1 MGTVKINEAEKERL
15 SLPLTALDADH
26 VAQDIKSKSE
36 IPRITDG
43 IYEVAIQEIMD
54 KPPKEAE
61 PETPYEQ
68 AGAGAEEET
77 VPKRPEAAPREEAN
91 PEPVLHKKAEE
102 ENPARRDDHPEGS
115 SRKAEAAK
123 AESSKPAA
131 KVHKPAQPEA
141 SSTEKER
148 ESSRKAAA
156 SEPGRKPAPAKARAR
171 KPEEEG
177 KRTIVRPAAEKKKPE
192 ALHTN
197 AAAEAV
203 SRKIPA
209 AEKSKPEALHT
220 NAAAEAV
227 SRKVPAAEG
236 KKPEALHTKVE
247 AEAVNRKIPAEEENK
262 PEDSRREPKFD
273 ESGKTA
279 FMTES
284 SSIDPVLKDL
294 STGAEIALDRNPFIV
309 GKLPSCDL
317 CIASKVVSRRH
328 AEIRQDH
335 DRVYVKDLGSLNG
348 TFLQG
353 FRLPP
358 DTEMEVKSGQT
369 VVFANKQ
376 YRIRW

>member
-15 SLPLTALDADH
+15 SLPLTALDADR

-54 KPPKEAE
+54 KPPKEKEAE
-61 PETPYEQ
+61 PEIPYEQ
-68 AGAGAEEET
+68 AGARAEKET
-77 VPKRPEAAPREEAN
+77 EPKRPEAAPQEEEN

-115 SRKAEAAK
+115 SRKAAAAK

-141 SSTEKER
+141 SSTEKKR
-148 ESSRKAAA
+148 EAPRKAAA
-156 SEPGRKPAPAKARAR
+156 SEPERKPAPAKAQAR

-192 ALHTN
+192 ALHPN
-197 AAAEAV
+197 AATEAV

-209 AEKSKPEALHT
+209 
-220 NAAAEAV
+220 
-227 SRKVPAAEG
+227 
-236 KKPEALHTKVE
+236 
-247 AEAVNRKIPAEEENK
+247 EEEKK
-262 PEDSRREPKFD
+262 PEDSHREPKFD

-279 FMTES
+279 FMTEES
-284 SSIDPVLKDL
+284 PIDPVLKDL

>member
-15 SLPLTALDADH
+15 SLPLTALDADR

-54 KPPKEAE
+54 KTPKKKEPE

-68 AGAGAEEET
+68 AGARAEEET
-77 VPKRPEAAPREEAN
+77 EPKRPEAAPQEEAK

-115 SRKAEAAK
+115 SRKAA
-123 AESSKPAA
+123 
-131 KVHKPAQPEA
+131 V
-141 SSTEKER
+141 
-148 ESSRKAAA
+148 
-156 SEPGRKPAPAKARAR
+156 SEPERKPAPAKAQAR

-192 ALHTN
+192 ALRTD
-197 AAAEAV
+197 AANEAV

-209 AEKSKPEALHT
+209 AEKKKPEALHT
-220 NAAAEAV
+220 NTAAETV
-227 SRKVPAAEG
+227 S
-236 KKPEALHTKVE
+236 
-247 AEAVNRKIPAEEENK
+247 RKIPAAEEKK
-262 PEDSRREPKFD
+262 PEDSHREPKFD

>member
-102 ENPARRDDHPEGS
+102 ENPARRDDRPEG
-115 SRKAEAAK
+115 
-123 AESSKPAA
+123 
-131 KVHKPAQPEA
+131 
-141 SSTEKER
+141 
-148 ESSRKAAA
+148 SSRKAAA
-156 SEPGRKPAPAKARAR
+156 SEPERKPAPAKAHAR

-369 VVFANKQ
+369 IVFANKQ

>member
-15 SLPLTALDADH
+15 SLPLTALDADR

-54 KPPKEAE
+54 KTPKKKEPE

-68 AGAGAEEET
+68 AGARAEGET
-77 VPKRPEAAPREEAN
+77 EPKRPEAAPREETK

-102 ENPARRDDHPEGS
+102 ENPARRDAHPEGS

-131 KVHKPAQPEA
+131 KVHKPAKPEA
-141 SSTEKER
+141 SSTEKKR
-148 ESSRKAAA
+148 EAPRKAAA
-156 SEPGRKPAPAKARAR
+156 SEPERKPAPAKAQAR

-192 ALHTN
+192 ALHPN
-197 AAAEAV
+197 ATTEAV

-209 AEKSKPEALHT
+209 AEEK
-220 NAAAEAV
+220 
-227 SRKVPAAEG
+227 
-236 KKPEALHTKVE
+236 
-247 AEAVNRKIPAEEENK
+247 K
-262 PEDSRREPKFD
+262 PEDSHREPKFD

-279 FMTES
+279 FMTEES
-284 SSIDPVLKDL
+284 PIDPVLKDL

>member
-15 SLPLTALDADH
+15 SLPLTALDADR

-54 KPPKEAE
+54 KPPKEKEAE
-61 PETPYEQ
+61 PEIPYEQ
-68 AGAGAEEET
+68 AGARAEEET
-77 VPKRPEAAPREEAN
+77 VPKRPEAAPQEEAK

-102 ENPARRDDHPEGS
+102 ENPARRDAHPEGS
-115 SRKAEAAK
+115 SRKEEAAK
-123 AESSKPAA
+123 AENSKPAVR
-131 KVHKPAQPEA
+131 VHKPAQPEA
-141 SSTEKER
+141 SSAGKETP
-148 ESSRKAAA
+148 RKAAA
-156 SEPGRKPAPAKARAR
+156 SEPERKPAPAKAHAR

-177 KRTIVRPAAEKKKPE
+177 KRTIVR
-192 ALHTN
+192 
-197 AAAEAV
+197 
-203 SRKIPA
+203 PA

-227 SRKVPAAEG
+227 SRKVPAAEK
-236 KKPEALHTKVE
+236 KKPEALHTNAATE
-247 AEAVNRKIPAEEENK
+247 AASREIPAAEEKK
-262 PEDSRREPKFD
+262 PEDSHREPKFD

-279 FMTES
+279 FMTEES
-284 SSIDPVLKDL
+284 PIDPVLKDL

-369 VVFANKQ
+369 IVFANKQ

>member
-15 SLPLTALDADH
+15 SLPLTALDDDH

-61 PETPYEQ
+61 PEILYEQ
-68 AGAGAEEET
+68 AGAGVEKET
-77 VPKRPEAAPREEAN
+77 EPKRPEAAPREETK
-91 PEPVLHKKAEE
+91 PESVLHKKAEE

-156 SEPGRKPAPAKARAR
+156 SEPERKPAPAKARAR

-192 ALHTN
+192 ALHPN
-197 AAAEAV
+197 AAAESV

-209 AEKSKPEALHT
+209 AEK
-220 NAAAEAV
+220 
-227 SRKVPAAEG
+227 
-236 KKPEALHTKVE
+236 KKPIDDLNVSHDQINGIEDLIRSGECYPEIKDPKRGADHTE
-247 AEAVNRKIPAEEENK
+247 TY
-262 PEDSRREPKFD
+262 KFLV
-273 ESGKTA
+273 KLAKA
-279 FMTES
+279 FKWRTYE
-284 SSIDPVLKDL
+284 
-294 STGAEIALDRNPFIV
+294 
-309 GKLPSCDL
+309 
-317 CIASKVVSRRH
+317 
-328 AEIRQDH
+328 
-335 DRVYVKDLGSLNG
+335 NG
-348 TFLQG
+348 TLGAGEGDSYTKLSWYAVLLIKWMQG
-353 FRLPP
+353 
-358 DTEMEVKSGQT
+358 
-369 VVFANKQ
+369 
-376 YRIRW
+376 

>member
-15 SLPLTALDADH
+15 SLPLTALDADR

-54 KPPKEAE
+54 KPLKEAE
-61 PETPYEQ
+61 PEPEIPYEQ

-77 VPKRPEAAPREEAN
+77 EPKRPEAAPQEEAK

-102 ENPARRDDHPEGS
+102 ENPARRDDHSEG
-115 SRKAEAAK
+115 
-123 AESSKPAA
+123 
-131 KVHKPAQPEA
+131 
-141 SSTEKER
+141 
-148 ESSRKAAA
+148 SSRKAAA
-156 SEPGRKPAPAKARAR
+156 SEPERKPAPAKAHAR

-177 KRTIVRPAAEKKKPE
+177 NRAKAR
-192 ALHTN
+192 
-197 AAAEAV
+197 
-203 SRKIPA
+203 PA

-279 FMTES
+279 FMTEES
-284 SSIDPVLKDL
+284 SVDPVLKDL